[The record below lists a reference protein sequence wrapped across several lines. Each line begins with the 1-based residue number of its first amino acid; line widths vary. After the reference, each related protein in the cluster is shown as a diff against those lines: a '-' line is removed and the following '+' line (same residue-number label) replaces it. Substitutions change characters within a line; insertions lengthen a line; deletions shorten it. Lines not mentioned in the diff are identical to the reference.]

1 MKSVSRAPGRLARS
15 GRAARRPGTP
25 GRDCGV
31 KSPVIVS
38 WELMTDRRLALLRSW
53 RGRRSS
59 PPTTMSQPSSS
70 WAPPAAMRTAW
81 MSSGRWAMRTWVKTA
96 PPFCARPVM
105 SSDGAALALQ
115 MRGHAQ
121 QRADGD
127 DAGAADAGDE
137 DAVGLVER
145 RQRRLRQRG
154 EVAPCSRA
162 ALRLRSLPPWTVT
175 KLGQKPLT
183 QEKSLL
189 QEDWSIA
196 RLRPNSVSTGITDRQ
211 LDCTPQSPQ
220 PSQTSS
226 LMNTRLGGIGHRP
239 ALAPP
244 PLLGGA
250 GLVVD
255 DDGDAG
261 DLAEVALHLVQIVAV
276 MHRGA
281 RREAAAGRILVRL
294 VADDGDALHALGSE
308 LVGDHRH
315 VERPVHRLAAGHRH
329 GVVVEDLVGDVDV
342 GGDAGADRQQAGMVV
357 GAVAEILEDVARSC

>member
-1 MKSVSRAPGRLARS
+1 MESPQQRGRECGGVDEVGALAPGRVADQSRRSAGRELQVGLAGEVAGHRLV
-15 GRAARRPGTP
+15 
-25 GRDCGV
+25 GV
-31 KSPVIVS
+31 D
-38 WELMTDRRLALLRSW
+38 DRRGLALLRSW
-53 RGRRSS
+53 RGRRSWR
-59 PPTTMSQPSSS
+59 PTTMSQPSSR

-81 MSSGRWAMRTWVKTA
+81 MSSGRSAMRTWVKTA

-115 MRGHAQ
+115 MRRHAE

-127 DAGAADAGDE
+127 HAGAADAGDQ

-154 EVAPCSRA
+154 EGRASLPA
-162 ALRLRSLPPWTVT
+162 ALRFRSLPPWTVT

-189 QEDWSIA
+189 QVDWSIA

-211 LDCTPQSPQ
+211 FDCTPQSPQ

-226 LMNTRLGGIGHRP
+226 LMTTRLARIGHQA

-244 PLLGGA
+244 ALLRRA

-255 DDGDAG
+255 DDGDAR
-261 DLAEVALHLVQIVAV
+261 DLAQL
-276 MHRGA
+276 
-281 RREAAAGRILVRL
+281 
-294 VADDGDALHALGSE
+294 ALHAGP
-308 LVGDHRH
+308 DR
-315 VERPVHRLAAGHRH
+315 R
-329 GVVVEDLVGDVDV
+329 
-342 GGDAGADRQQAGMVV
+342 GDAPWRPAGRRRRS
-357 GAVAEILEDVARSC
+357 DTSPARR